1 LIALLSSFFSSLHAD
16 ESSSTATAASSCDA
30 VSNFLTS
37 VLDTSSDV
45 PDEAKSDADLSAD
58 SRHNSRRVLDRILAR
73 EQDGDVFVRAI
84 ELLKERNAHRCWH
97 KHSTF
102 LDHLV
107 GVADIL
113 RLWNQDEL
121 LRLVGLFHSAYSNS
135 YVNLA
140 LLDPKA
146 ERHVL
151 RDAIGSEAEK
161 MVFLFCSIDRQE
173 IVVNTLLKQGLIP
186 KEGLTVPNIRGGADV
201 YLSPETL
208 FRLVVFTAADTSD
221 QYFGWQDALWGGGGT
236 AGSMLIPGEDA
247 PERHNPTV
255 IWPGISRPGLWMS
268 YVSRLAQVA
277 ATYTAS
283 LSLPMPPIF
292 DSGSHILSVEKEAK
306 ARDLYWSVVTEEAPA
321 DAVESTLEQCISAN
335 PWAFE
340 PRVLLAQKRLQAR
353 NFTGAVEAATRALE
367 LQHQWG
373 TTWDKRVALGAWVAW
388 TRVLLQRAQSQ
399 EPWPSNSWMV
409 NNFGLVKDE

>member
-1 LIALLSSFFSSLHAD
+1 
-16 ESSSTATAASSCDA
+16 
-30 VSNFLTS
+30 
-37 VLDTSSDV
+37 
-45 PDEAKSDADLSAD
+45 
-58 SRHNSRRVLDRILAR
+58 LDRILAR

-84 ELLKERNAHRCWH
+84 SLLKQRNAHRCWH

-140 LLDPKA
+140 LLDPET

-151 RDAIGSEAEK
+151 RDAIGTEAEE

-173 IVVNTLLKQGLIP
+173 IVVNTLLRQGFIP
-186 KEGLTVPNIRGGADV
+186 EEGLTVPNIRGGPDV
-201 YLSPETL
+201 YLSSETL
-208 FRLVVFTAADTSD
+208 FRLVLFTCADTSD

-236 AGSMLIPGEDA
+236 AGSMLIPGQDA
-247 PERHNPTV
+247 PERHDPAAM
-255 IWPGISRPGLWMS
+255 WPGVSKPGLWMS

-277 ATYTAS
+277 ATHRAS
-283 LSLPMPPIF
+283 PSLPMPPIF
-292 DSGSHILSVEKEAK
+292 GSGTQVLSVEKEAE
-306 ARDLYWSVVTEEAPA
+306 ARDLYWSVVAEDVPA
-321 DAVESTLEQCISAN
+321 DAVEPTLELCISAN

-340 PRVLLAQKRLQAR
+340 PRVLLAQKRLQAG
-353 NFTGAVEAATRALE
+353 NFSGAVETATRALD

-373 TTWDKRVALGAWVAW
+373 TTWDKRMALGAWVAW
-388 TRVLLQRAQSQ
+388 TRVLLQRAQSR
-399 EPWPSNSWMV
+399 EPWPTNSWIV